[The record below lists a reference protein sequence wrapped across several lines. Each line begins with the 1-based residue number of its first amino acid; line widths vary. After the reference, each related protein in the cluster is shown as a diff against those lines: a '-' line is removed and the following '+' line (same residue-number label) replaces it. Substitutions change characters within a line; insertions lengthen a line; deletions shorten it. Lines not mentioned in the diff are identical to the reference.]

1 MEKVVIVD
9 GKEVGFKATA
19 LTLRLYRHLLGKDM
33 VSDMAKLMKA
43 YRKAEALGPNAT
55 EEEKQEAQLKVA
67 DLEIF
72 ENAAWVMARQYDP
85 ANTAKS
91 PDEWLD
97 GFNTFAIMEVMPTIV
112 ELWRLNQQTTSVP
125 NVP

>member
-1 MEKVVIVD
+1 MEKVIVVD
-9 GKEVGFKATA
+9 GKKVGFKATA
-19 LTLRLYRHLLGKDM
+19 LTPRLYRHFLRKDM
-33 VSDMAKLMKA
+33 VSDMTQLMRA

-55 EEEKQEAQLKVA
+55 DEEKQEAQLKVV

-85 ANTAKS
+85 EGTPNN

-97 GFNTFAIMEVMPTIV
+97 RFNTFAIMEVMPTII
-112 ELWRLNQQTTSVP
+112 ELWRINQHTTSVP
-125 NVP
+125 KLP